1 LADRGWRSEN
11 HGTGPGLGP
20 GSGDRSCKAKGK
32 RSAADEQGRP
42 SLPARSALNAAFA
55 TLDSA
60 LCTRFSTPCAS
71 DRADRPRSAAGMGS
85 GFSTRSVM
93 VPDPLP
99 VSRQVGLQHE
109 VRHAIAS
116 RGEARPRVLAADEQ
130 GRSSL
135 PRGKETEGSGS
146 VGRGRSSDPSQPPIQ
161 VLASTP
167 HSVIRAPYSAL
178 DPPLDLA
185 LGEARPRVS
194 AADTTLAHVPA

>member
-1 LADRGWRSEN
+1 MLGGARALGETAFLSLSLAPDPAPSVSLY
-11 HGTGPGLGP
+11 LG
-20 GSGDRSCKAKGK
+20 
-32 RSAADEQGRP
+32 
-42 SLPARSALNAAFA
+42 
-55 TLDSA
+55 
-60 LCTRFSTPCAS
+60 
-71 DRADRPRSAAGMGS
+71 RADRPRSAADMGS

-93 VPDPLP
+93 VPDP
-99 VSRQVGLQHE
+99 VAVFGLQHE

-194 AADTTLAHVPA
+194 AADTSLAHVPA